1 MQQQAVNVLLFNFQV
16 IMFQIA
22 YGYKG
27 GVCTMVGQQVGAG
40 NTAGARRYFR
50 VIMTFCFLFDVFE
63 FAFLFAVR
71 HYIIMIFTR

>member
-1 MQQQAVNVLLFNFQV
+1 
-16 IMFQIA
+16 
-22 YGYKG
+22 
-27 GVCTMVGQQVGAG
+27 MVGQQVGAG

-63 FAFLFAVR
+63 LGALFAVR